1 MSSTP
6 DTTTA
11 VLPPVEGLIEELDA
25 YCSSASSGKEITE
38 EGLREIIHRWVRSWS
53 LPTVQLAAKD
63 LKFVKHL
70 LYSDQ
75 LTEGMIETVL
85 QFFPTFA
92 RLHAGSKSIF
102 HFILMSKAV
111 TPNLVKIL
119 IEAHPPCA
127 YYIDNDGVT
136 ALHCLCANLYLDA
149 SAKMEILELLLQKK
163 KGMLEIRTREEGKLP
178 IHYAALS
185 HSTPVAFM
193 QKLIEEYPESVMKPI
208 AGAAS
213 RVTPLHLACY
223 RCNFTMVQTLVQAH
237 PDCLNAFAGTNTG
250 YPINLALAG
259 AYRNK
264 KRNIPDVSVVK
275 FLVNFPGSKVASQE
289 FRGCLPFHLACLAAS
304 DYERGLDIY
313 GLKLVKV
320 LFHAFPA
327 AIMHSRLRRD
337 MHQRGRFHPIV
348 MEFLQDRLV
357 FALPYI
363 KVQEFFSPLLP
374 LHSLILNIC
383 CVGSTKLLVEGNPA
397 ALQTPNKDGRVP
409 LHLAVKLRRSSEVI
423 QVLINHDSHR
433 KTLSIADLKGNTA
446 LHYACL
452 SANYEIIA
460 LLLEKYGAVSVSKR
474 NLDGKLPIQLL
485 FETNSVVDRNSTRYI
500 ESIFH
505 LLRAFP
511 DVGTIRLG

>member
-1 MSSTP
+1 MEVTMSSTP
-6 DTTTA
+6 ETTA
-11 VLPPVEGLIEELDA
+11 AVLSPQEGLIEELDA
-25 YCSSASSGKEITE
+25 YCSSKSSGKEITE
-38 EGLREIIHRWVRSWS
+38 EGLREIIHRWGWSW
-53 LPTVQLAAKD
+53 LPTKKLAVKD
-63 LKFVKHL
+63 LKFVGTL
-70 LYSDQ
+70 LFSGQ
-75 LTEGMIETVL
+75 LTEGMVETVL
-85 QFFPTFA
+85 QFFPPAA
-92 RLHAGSKSIF
+92 RLHAGNKSIL
-102 HFILMSKAV
+102 HFILMSKVV

-119 IEAHPPCA
+119 IEAYPPLS
-127 YYIDNDGVT
+127 YHKDNDDVT

-149 SAKMEILELLLQKK
+149 SAKMEILELLLQKT
-163 KGMLEIRTREEGKLP
+163 KGMLEISTREDGKLP

-193 QKLIEEYPESVMKPI
+193 QKLIEEYPESVMKSI
-208 AGAAS
+208 TGAS
-213 RVTPLHLACY
+213 RVTPLHIACSRY
-223 RCNFTMVQTLVQAH
+223 NFTMVQTLVQAH
-237 PDCLNAFAGTNTG
+237 PDCLNAFAGPNTG
-250 YPINLALAG
+250 YPINSALAG
-259 AYRNK
+259 AYRNR

-289 FRGCLPFHLACLAAS
+289 FRGCLPFHLACLEAS
-304 DYERGLDIY
+304 DARGLDIN

-320 LFHAFPA
+320 LFDAFPA

-363 KVQEFFSPLLP
+363 KVQELFSPLLP

-383 CVGSTKLLVEGNPA
+383 CLGSMKLLVEGNPA
-397 ALQTPNKDGRVP
+397 AVQTPNEDGRVP

-460 LLLEKYGAVSVSKR
+460 LLLEKYGAASVSKR
-474 NLDGKLPIQLL
+474 NLDGKLPIQLLL

-511 DVGTIRLG
+511 DMGTY